1 MHEVLDCIRRIV
13 ALSPSNAPRTNHE
26 YWLKP
31 GDEMA
36 RLHPEEAVAGAGA
49 VAEACTYELPFGEF
63 HFPGLPPERGGADL
77 RRGESSTEV
86 LAKRCW
92 EGVRRR
98 YGSPPTGVKREVE
111 ERLQMEFRAI
121 RRGGGSWPTFRSRVP
136 RL

>member
-1 MHEVLDCIRRIV
+1 
-13 ALSPSNAPRTNHE
+13 LSPANAPRTNHE

-77 RRGESSTEV
+77 RRGEASTEV

-92 EGVRRR
+92 EGIRRR
-98 YGSPPTGVKREVE
+98 YLRLGREVE
-111 ERLQMEFRAI
+111 ERLQMELRAI
-121 RRGGGSWPTFRSRVP
+121 RRCCVCGAFVRVAD
-136 RL
+136 